1 MSLFLYDTENDFE
14 VKIDYYD
21 EITPITNRQV
31 QKYVSYS
38 TNRPKS
44 LSGDPVAPEFRVSG
58 VRTENLNYHLKKL
71 DRLTQMGGKMLFVAP
86 EIEIA
91 TRGYLAS
98 VPMNLNASRP
108 DILPVEINFT
118 CNSDFFGT
126 AKEAEDCT
134 VSGGPIEDDSEA
146 SGGKIAKLNSSMDY
160 VRWTL
165 DQNKI
170 ILPESDYIAYF
181 RAKDTEHVS
190 DDLSLDIYNVS
201 DSISISQTTFTLTS
215 SYDWYSLDFTIDSND
230 VSDEIKFELMK
241 LEPFPNLI
249 SIDLICFVE
258 DV

>member
-71 DRLTQMGGKMLFVAP
+71 DRLTQMGGKMLFVVP
-86 EIEIA
+86 EIEVA
-91 TRGYLAS
+91 TRGYLTS
-98 VPMNLNASRP
+98 VPMNLSASRP
-108 DILPVEINFT
+108 DILPVEIDFF

-134 VSGGPIEDDSEA
+134 INCGYIADDSDA
-146 SGGKIAKLNSSMDY
+146 SNGQCVNLDASMDD
-160 VRWTL
+160 VRFVL
-165 DQNKI
+165 DQDSVF
-170 ILPESDYIAYF
+170 LPESDYKMYV
-181 RAKDTEHVS
+181 RAKDTNQVS
-190 DDLSLDIYNVS
+190 GDLALVVYNGT
-201 DSISISQTTFTLTS
+201 DSSSIATNYHQCSS
-215 SYDWYSLDFTIDSND
+215 SYNWYSLDFIIDSND
-230 VSDEIKFELMK
+230 VGDQIRFIARKSEMT
-241 LEPFPNLI
+241 PNTI
-249 SIDLICFVE
+249 SVDLICFVE